1 MIQQETT
8 PYPAPKLAA
17 HTPPQP
23 RGRCAGRAPPQEGNP
38 PPTREL
44 SPLLRTAHSPTVM
57 RPAGA
62 LLAFCC
68 LVSSTSSGPSPDF
81 CSQDFNSGVKP
92 GFPKTIKT
100 DDPGVLKAARHSVEK
115 FNNCTNDIFLFKE
128 SYISRALVQ
137 VVKGLKY
144 MLEVEIGRTTCRKTT
159 HHPLDNCDFQTNPDL
174 KRILSCYTEVWVI
187 PWLRKFEVP
196 IIRCQ

>member
-1 MIQQETT
+1 MRHHPLDYVPCYHQCSH
-8 PYPAPKLAA
+8 LVL
-17 HTPPQP
+17 
-23 RGRCAGRAPPQEGNP
+23 CFS
-38 PPTREL
+38 L
-44 SPLLRTAHSPTVM
+44 S
-57 RPAGA
+57 
-62 LLAFCC
+62 
-68 LVSSTSSGPSPDF
+68 DF

-144 MLEVEIGRTTCRKTT
+144 MLEVEIGRTICRKTT

-187 PWLRKFEVP
+187 PWLRRFEVP